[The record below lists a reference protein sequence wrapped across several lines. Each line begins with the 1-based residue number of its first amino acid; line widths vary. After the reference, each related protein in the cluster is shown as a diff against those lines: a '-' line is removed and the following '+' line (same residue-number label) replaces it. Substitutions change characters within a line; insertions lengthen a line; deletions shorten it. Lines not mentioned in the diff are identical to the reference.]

1 MREKRFNLVHRVLH
15 WAIAF
20 TILFLLL
27 TVLLRMGWMNKDGV
41 GEIIRQQLDKS
52 GTDLSSKDAGLI
64 GKAVRLPMWK
74 WHYVAGYVMIG
85 LYLIRMV
92 VMLVQGVAYEHPF
105 KKGLSATVRFK
116 GWTYVVFYVLLAA
129 SLFTGMMSL
138 YGPKSWHHGMSVVH
152 IKSLYYVATFIIL
165 HIGGVL
171 IADAGAE
178 RGIISK
184 IISGDGPVDNGAGAV
199 VSRDKAA

>member
-1 MREKRFNLVHRVLH
+1 
-15 WAIAF
+15 
-20 TILFLLL
+20 
-27 TVLLRMGWMNKDGV
+27 MGWMNKDGV

-52 GTDLSSKDAGLI
+52 GTQISTKDAGLI

-85 LYLIRMV
+85 LYLIR
-92 VMLVQGVAYEHPF
+92 LLITITQGVAYQHPF
-105 KKGLSATVRFK
+105 RKGLSAKVKLK
-116 GWTYVVFYVLLAA
+116 GWTYIVFYVLLAG
-129 SLFTGMMSL
+129 SLFTGIMSL
-138 YGPKSWHHGMSVVH
+138 YGPKSWHHDMSAVH

-184 IISGDGPVDNGAGAV
+184 IISGDKPVDARAGMV
-199 VSRDKAA
+199 ETRDKAA